1 MRDSVE
7 RFYNSIER
15 VEELAQAELIAFYLY
30 YLSVEL
36 QADSG
41 TAKEISSCFEAC
53 DLTPPANISARLAEG
68 AKSSAKKYIKTNRGY
83 KLHRAYRIEI
93 ANRLGAETIT
103 TQTGTVLHGLVF
115 KLPDGAK
122 REFLSET
129 IACFEIA
136 ANRATIVMSWCL
148 TIDHLQNYITKAKLK
163 EFDAVLATNTDK
175 RVKIKSINSKDDF
188 GDIPE
193 SKFIEFCRSA
203 KIISN
208 DVRKILDQKLGIR
221 NSAAHPSAVTFG
233 KAKVIDFVEDLVENV
248 ILKFPA

>member
-7 RFYNSIER
+7 RFYSSIER
-15 VEELAQAELIAFYLY
+15 VEELAQAELIAFCLY

-41 TAKEISSCFEAC
+41 TAKEISACFEAC

-68 AKSSAKKYIKTNRGY
+68 AKPSAKKYIKTNKGY

-122 REFLSET
+122 RELLRGR
-129 IACFEIA
+129 FE
-136 ANRATIVMSWCL
+136 R
-148 TIDHLQNYITKAKLK
+148 
-163 EFDAVLATNTDK
+163 
-175 RVKIKSINSKDDF
+175 
-188 GDIPE
+188 G
-193 SKFIEFCRSA
+193 
-203 KIISN
+203 
-208 DVRKILDQKLGIR
+208 
-221 NSAAHPSAVTFG
+221 
-233 KAKVIDFVEDLVENV
+233 
-248 ILKFPA
+248 